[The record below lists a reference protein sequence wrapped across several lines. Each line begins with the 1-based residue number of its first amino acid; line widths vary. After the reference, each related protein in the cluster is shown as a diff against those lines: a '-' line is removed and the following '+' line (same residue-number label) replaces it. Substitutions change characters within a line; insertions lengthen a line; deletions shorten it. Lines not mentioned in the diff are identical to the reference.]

1 MMYALAKLIISELLP
16 ALKTAVELLAALE
29 QTAQAVFAIK
39 TLVAALLQPAL
50 KTGFAQIIQQHA
62 QAVDLRQ
69 ELAQIEM
76 AAEQLKT
83 SLGNQ

>member
-1 MMYALAKLIISELLP
+1 MYALAKLIISELLP